1 MRRPELHRHIHLNPF
16 SLPAL
21 SQACSILYKTRL
33 PLLLVFNKVDVA
45 RPDFALEWMQD
56 FETFFEALRADT
68 SYAASLSRSMSL
80 VLEKFYMNLRAVGV
94 SAITGE
100 GIDEFMRAVDA
111 AREEFDREYLPDL
124 ERRKQVCWNWWP
136 GAVLCCPGNV
146 SIVCVEVFCDRMW
159 GWSLVVSDAN
169 LL

>member
-1 MRRPELHRHIHLNPF
+1 MRRPELRQASPLNPF
-16 SLPAL
+16 SLPTL
-21 SQACSILYKTRL
+21 PQACSILYKTRL

-94 SAITGE
+94 SAVTGE

-124 ERRKQVCWNWWP
+124 ERRKQVCWN
-136 GAVLCCPGNV
+136 
-146 SIVCVEVFCDRMW
+146 R
-159 GWSLVVSDAN
+159 
-169 LL
+169 